1 MEKEKTSLSLA
12 EMMEIVEERKRKE
25 KVFLHRLLREIR
37 IQQLLYDNHSP
48 AEEEEEEGE
57 PRQG

>member
-1 MEKEKTSLSLA
+1 MEKTSLSLA

-25 KVFLHRLLREIR
+25 KVFLHRLLLEIR
-37 IQQLLYDNHSP
+37 FQQLLYDNL
-48 AEEEEEEGE
+48 AEEEEEKEE